1 MEEPYNQFVVIH
13 FEFRHDR
20 SSIYVIS
27 NASRA
32 RKIRESVDEV
42 HKFQIPEIDDIELE
56 DGRFVDLRSVSKC
69 RVRPLVREK

>member
-27 NASRA
+27 NYPRA
-32 RKIRESVDEV
+32 KKIREAVDDI
-42 HKFQIPEIDDIELE
+42 HQYRDPQIDDIELE